1 MRHFKLLTCE
11 GEVARS
17 AETEGFSRLFESNWQ
32 KNAHARQR
40 TLPSRFAIH
49 LPLAGKEP
57 FTVNF
62 KVLGLMYK
70 DMLPRGGCSVCGF
83 DKLTTLSLL

>member
-1 MRHFKLLTCE
+1 MRHFKLLPSE

-17 AETEGFSRLFESNWQ
+17 AESEGFSRLFESNWQ

-40 TLPSRFAIH
+40 TLPSRFASH

-70 DMLPRGGCSVCGF
+70 DMLGKGRSSQKEEF
-83 DKLTTLSLL
+83 NMR